1 MKDHN
6 SSEILIYQSKNG
18 MTKIDVTFRDE
29 TVWLTQAQL
38 CELYQTSKSNVSEH
52 IKHITILT

>member
-29 TVWLTQAQL
+29 TNVD
-38 CELYQTSKSNVSEH
+38 YNPKSGKSPCV
-52 IKHITILT
+52 TYCL